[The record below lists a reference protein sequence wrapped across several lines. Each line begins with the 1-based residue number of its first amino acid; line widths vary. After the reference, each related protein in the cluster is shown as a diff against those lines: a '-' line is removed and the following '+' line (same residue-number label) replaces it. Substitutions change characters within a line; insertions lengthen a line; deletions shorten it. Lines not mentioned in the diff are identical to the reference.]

1 MRRGAQGRSARVVGL
16 RALAGQAATV
26 AAMGAALSACTGS
39 LLETDAPPNVLYVI
53 EPAPAPTSATAE
65 LPVDLSIGRPDVA
78 PGLDTNR
85 IAVLKGR
92 QLDYYRAARWGGS
105 TTEVVQTFLVD
116 SLEDQRLFR
125 SVTAEQA
132 RVAGDYVLDVEVR
145 DFQAEYTGDGL
156 PVVRVKMLGRL
167 IRVGDRELAATV
179 AAEATAPA
187 TDNRMHAVAAAF
199 ESAARKVALELASQT
214 VSAVAADR
222 SDERV
227 STSR

>member
-1 MRRGAQGRSARVVGL
+1 MRLEGEDL
-16 RALAGQAATV
+16 RALSRKVATL
-26 AAMGAALSACTGS
+26 GALSVVLSACGGS
-39 LLETDAPPNVLYVI
+39 LLETDLPPNVLYVI
-53 EPAPAPTSATAE
+53 EPAPAPTPQTE
-65 LPVDLSIGRPDVA
+65 GLPVDLSIGRPDVS

-92 QLDYYRAARWGGS
+92 QLDFYRAARWGGS

-132 RVAGDYVLDVEVR
+132 RVAGDYVLDIEVR
-145 DFQAEYTGDGL
+145 DFQAEYAGDG
-156 PVVRVKMLGRL
+156 PPAVRVKMLGRL
-167 IRVGDRELAATV
+167 IRVSDRELAATV

-187 TDNRMHAVAAAF
+187 ADNRMHAVAAAF
-199 ESAARKVALELASQT
+199 EIAAHKVALDLARQT
-214 VSAVAADR
+214 ASAVAADR

>member
-1 MRRGAQGRSARVVGL
+1 MRRDAQDLRTGAVGPRSPAGRF
-16 RALAGQAATV
+16 ATV
-26 AAMGAALSACTGS
+26 VAIGAALSACGGS
-39 LLETDAPPNVLYVI
+39 LLETDLPPNVLYVL
-53 EPAPAPTSATAE
+53 EPAPAPTSQGAE
-65 LPVDLSIGRPDVA
+65 LPVDLSIGRPDVS

-105 TTEVVQTFLVD
+105 TTEVVQTFLVE

-156 PVVRVKMLGRL
+156 PVVRV
-167 IRVGDRELAATV
+167 
-179 AAEATAPA
+179 
-187 TDNRMHAVAAAF
+187 
-199 ESAARKVALELASQT
+199 
-214 VSAVAADR
+214 
-222 SDERV
+222 
-227 STSR
+227 